1 MKYLNMPKFREEL
14 YRLENDA
21 AIKGGLMA
29 AGSYSRVLDMLDDPA
44 YQFDLSNSWG
54 RLVCYMEGQEPPTV
68 PCTHLA
74 AKVASLLAEPRTCP
88 AVCDAADSAIFM
100 AQLVLATVKTFDDYL
115 QEKEAEYGLFGLNDD
130 GDEDSAT
137 IVFHEIASQFHTMF
151 GRPGFLQTL
160 PDWIRKSFAWSYP
173 SEEGSND
180 PS

>member
-74 AKVASLLAEPRTCP
+74 AKIASLLAEPRTCP

-115 QEKEAEYGLFGLNDD
+115 QERIDHLDSPAPYPVTEALDT
-130 GDEDSAT
+130 AQ
-137 IVFHEIASQFHTMF
+137 EIASQFHTMF